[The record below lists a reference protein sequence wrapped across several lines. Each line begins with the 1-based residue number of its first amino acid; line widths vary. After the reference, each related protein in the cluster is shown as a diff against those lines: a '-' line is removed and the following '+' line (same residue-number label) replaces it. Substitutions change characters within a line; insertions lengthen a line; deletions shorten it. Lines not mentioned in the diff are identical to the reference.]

1 MDRIAQVAAINQNLF
16 DVWRTLAGACEGG
29 ELAEEDE
36 LLFVSFGIPVVQ
48 LNAVFVTAKPVAAEA
63 TLERAREFFGSRG
76 LPYLVRAPE
85 GVARVLEPAARRAG
99 MAELDPLP
107 GMVLDPL
114 PATAPPVPEGLAIRS
129 ARAGEPTMADYQ
141 RVLSQGFEVP
151 PGLAEIFAAGA
162 AVAGGRI
169 QPLVGYLDDEAVA
182 CSAVFLTGRVA
193 GLYNVA
199 TGPGRRRRGFGQ
211 ALTWAAID
219 AGRRAGAGVAVLQS
233 TPSGEPVYRKMGFRR
248 VTCYRHFG

>member
-1 MDRIAQVAAINQNLF
+1 MDRIAQLAAMDQNLF
-16 DVWRTLAGACEGG
+16 DVWRTMAGACEGG
-29 ELAEEDE
+29 ELAEDGE

-48 LNAVFVTAKPVAAEA
+48 LNAVFVTAKPVAPEA
-63 TLERAREFFGSRG
+63 TLGRAREFFGSRG

-114 PATAPPVPEGLAIRS
+114 PAAPPVPAGLCIRS

-169 QPLVGYLDDEAVA
+169 QPLVGYVGEEAVA
-182 CSAVFLTGRVA
+182 CAAVFLTGGVA

-199 TGPGRRRRGFGQ
+199 TGPAQRRRGFGQ
-211 ALTWAAID
+211 ALAWAAIE

-233 TPSGEPVYRKMGFRR
+233 TPSGEPVYTKMGFRR

>member
-1 MDRIAQVAAINQNLF
+1 MDRIAQVAAMDQNLF
-16 DVWRTLAGACEGG
+16 DVWRTMAGACQGS
-29 ELAEEDE
+29 ELAEDGE

-48 LNAVFVTAKPVAAEA
+48 LNAVFVTAKPVAPEA
-63 TLERAREFFGSRG
+63 ALERAREFFGGRG

-114 PATAPPVPEGLAIRS
+114 PAAPPVPAGLSIRP

-162 AVAGGRI
+162 AVSGGRI
-169 QPLVGYLDDEAVA
+169 QPLVGYVGEEAVA
-182 CSAVFLTGRVA
+182 CSAVFLTAGVA
-193 GLYNVA
+193 GLYNIA
-199 TGPGRRRRGFGQ
+199 TGPAQRRRGFGQ
-211 ALTWAAID
+211 ALAWAAIE

-233 TPSGEPVYRKMGFRR
+233 TPSGEPVYTQMGFRR